1 MPDDLAFSACFI
13 MQCTTDSRAASLA
26 LHGFL
31 VSGEHRLHEAICVLQ
46 AVFNDVKGDECV
58 FLWRA
63 IGAALVSL
71 VSVTSYSLR
80 VGLSWSSCWLCLRT
94 MFGCTHYGR
103 RFGTRLR
110 WVWVKAETV

>member
-1 MPDDLAFSACFI
+1 MAFVEHNPCPSNAEHALLTVHVSLI
-13 MQCTTDSRAASLA
+13 QTGAPTWHHAA
-26 LHGFL
+26 H
-31 VSGEHRLHEAICVLQ
+31 VMQ

-80 VGLSWSSCWLCLRT
+80 VGPL
-94 MFGCTHYGR
+94 
-103 RFGTRLR
+103 
-110 WVWVKAETV
+110 V